1 MSTEPAGP
9 ERRGGLRARV
19 ADLWNGFDGLA
30 GDTIWGAF
38 SDVGLLIVTFLSF
51 ILLQEV
57 LPNVEFGGY
66 SAMYAVIGPLGAMG
80 YAGPGL
86 ALLQKRLRDKAAP
99 DPTLRRFLSLTLIQ
113 GVGLTAVAT
122 GIILVIADVLTPG
135 AVLLIAISELIAN
148 STIFVVSML
157 VQASSGYPAMVRVR
171 LGLVVIRFVVL
182 LGLAGIDER
191 FAVDTGQ
198 LIRPQIPG
206 VDKFEA
212 LTIFNLGLAYSVGFG
227 LYAIWLVVFHL
238 PRHGYRVSFG
248 KPGME
253 TVKAGAKFSVPM
265 AAAEFQTNG
274 DKAALQGFGYGEENG
289 LYSVAYRIV
298 LLGLTPLKI
307 LDGAAFQRFLSHE
320 EGRRGQHLERS
331 IKFTGLM
338 VGAAV
343 LAAGFLFLVQ
353 PWLGF
358 LIAEDKEGARDM
370 LPWIIP
376 LIPLVALRTTP
387 LNGLVGLGREFER
400 SIVYVSA
407 SVMSLILYLLLIPP
421 YGWVGALIATFLSEA
436 YLSCVAWFV
445 LFRYQRIADAELPE
459 EPPVPVP

>member
-1 MSTEPAGP
+1 MTTDTSEDHGQ
-9 ERRGGLRARV
+9 GGLRSRLSAI
-19 ADLWNGFDGLA
+19 WNGFDGLA
-30 GDTIWGAF
+30 GDTVWGGF
-38 SDVGLLIVTFLSF
+38 SDLGLLIVTFLSF

-66 SAMYAVIGPLGAMG
+66 AAMYAVIGPLGAMG

-86 ALLQKRLRDKAAP
+86 AMLQRRLRDHAAP
-99 DPTLRRFLSLTLIQ
+99 DPTLRRFLSLTLLQ
-113 GVGLTAVAT
+113 GAVLTLVGT
-122 GIILVIADVLTPG
+122 GLILVIADVLTPG
-135 AVLLIAISELIAN
+135 AVLLIAISELLAN
-148 STIFVVSML
+148 STIFVASML
-157 VQASSGYPAMVRVR
+157 VQASTGYPAMVRIR
-171 LGLVVIRFVVL
+171 LGLVAIRFVIL
-182 LGLAGIDER
+182 LGLAGMDQR

-212 LTIFNLGLAYSVGFG
+212 LTIFNLGLAYSLGFG
-227 LYAIWLVVFHL
+227 AYAVWLLVVHL

-248 KPGME
+248 WPGRD
-253 TVKAGAKFSVPM
+253 TAVAGAKFSVPM

-274 DKAALQGFGYGEENG
+274 DKAALQAFGFGAENG

-298 LLGLTPLKI
+298 LLGLTPIKV

-331 IKFTGLM
+331 IKFSGLM

-343 LAAGFLFLVQ
+343 AAAIFLYLIQ

-370 LPWIIP
+370 LPWLIP
-376 LIPLVALRTTP
+376 LIPLVAMRTTP
-387 LNGLVGLGREFER
+387 LNGLVGLGRELER
-400 SIVYVSA
+400 SVVYVSA
-407 SVMSLILYLLLIPP
+407 SVVSLALYLALIPP
-421 YGWVGALIATFLSEA
+421 YGWVGAAIATFLSEG
-436 YLSCVAWFV
+436 YLTVVAWFALV
-445 LFRYQRIADAELPE
+445 RYQRIADSELPDPE
-459 EPPVPVP
+459 AVPIT